1 LRKFFIFVW
10 LLSTPFFALAAQS
23 DNFKDVQ
30 ALMQVLKLVRQN
42 YDGEV
47 STEVLVNNAIKGMI
61 KELDPHTAFYTE
73 KEFKSFFEQTSGHFG
88 GLGIVISTM
97 GKYVTVVE
105 PIEGSPAIKAGIISG
120 DKIVAVDGKDV
131 VGLDINKL
139 IKLLKGKPGTKV
151 RVTVKRFEQKKEF
164 KLKRAEI
171 NVSSVP
177 YKMMLSEEVGYVKLR
192 QFNGNTT
199 DDFIGALSEL
209 GDQGASKYI
218 IDLRNNPGGLLQEA
232 LTILDEFV
240 EKGKL
245 LLTTKGKN
253 SSFTKNYYSNYPAS
267 ISDVPLVV
275 LINGGSASAS
285 EIFAG
290 VLQDYDK
297 ALIIGTQSYGKG
309 SVQQTYTLPNAEG
322 IKMTIAK
329 YYVPSGR
336 CVHNSFNDSI
346 IKNYSDTVS
355 KEFIKEKMKVYKEN
369 NKHKIFKTL
378 GDRTVYGGGGI
389 APDIEV
395 EGQKFSQLEKDF
407 IINNSYF
414 DYSVKYLK
422 EHKGEI
428 NQEFEADSRVIV
440 DFVKYVKNSQ
450 KIEMEKSSV
459 DSIYNKIKVCLESN
473 ILRRKFSPNV
483 AQERL
488 LSIDPDVKV
497 ALEVLQGAE
506 NTKQVFKN
514 GKTYLDKHKKD

>member
-1 LRKFFIFVW
+1 
-10 LLSTPFFALAAQS
+10 
-23 DNFKDVQ
+23 
-30 ALMQVLKLVRQN
+30 
-42 YDGEV
+42 
-47 STEVLVNNAIKGMI
+47 
-61 KELDPHTAFYTE
+61 
-73 KEFKSFFEQTSGHFG
+73 
-88 GLGIVISTM
+88 
-97 GKYVTVVE
+97 
-105 PIEGSPAIKAGIISG
+105 
-120 DKIVAVDGKDV
+120 
-131 VGLDINKL
+131 
-139 IKLLKGKPGTKV
+139 
-151 RVTVKRFEQKKEF
+151 
-164 KLKRAEI
+164 
-171 NVSSVP
+171 
-177 YKMMLSEEVGYVKLR
+177 
-192 QFNGNTT
+192 
-199 DDFIGALSEL
+199 
-209 GDQGASKYI
+209 
-218 IDLRNNPGGLLQEA
+218 
-232 LTILDEFV
+232 
-240 EKGKL
+240 
-245 LLTTKGKN
+245 
-253 SSFTKNYYSNYPAS
+253 
-267 ISDVPLVV
+267 
-275 LINGGSASAS
+275 
-285 EIFAG
+285 
-290 VLQDYDK
+290 
-297 ALIIGTQSYGKG
+297 
-309 SVQQTYTLPNAEG
+309 
-322 IKMTIAK
+322 MTIAK

>member
-1 LRKFFIFVW
+1 MRKFFIFVW
-10 LLSTPFFALAAQS
+10 LLSTPFMVLATES
-23 DNFKDVQ
+23 DNFRDVQ
-30 ALMQVLKLVRQN
+30 SLMQVLKLIRQN
-42 YDGEV
+42 YDGDV

-61 KELDPHTAFYTE
+61 KELDPHTSFYTE

-105 PIEGSPAIKAGIISG
+105 PIEDSPALKAGMMSG
-120 DKIVAVDGKDV
+120 DKIVAVDGDDV

-151 RVTVKRFEQKKEF
+151 RVTVKRFDQTKTF
-164 KLKRAEI
+164 NLKRAVI

-177 YKMMLSEEVGYVKLR
+177 YQMLLSEDVGYVKLR

-199 DDFIGALSEL
+199 DDFIGALNQLS
-209 GDQGASKYI
+209 DQGATKYI

-240 EKGKL
+240 EKSKL

-297 ALIIGTQSYGKG
+297 ALIIGSQSYGKG

-346 IKNYSDTVS
+346 IKNHSDTLS
-355 KEFIKEKMKVYKEN
+355 KELLEAKMDEYKEKNKDKV
-369 NKHKIFKTL
+369 FKTL
-378 GDRTVYGGGGI
+378 GGRVVYGGGGI
-389 APDIEV
+389 TPDIEI
-395 EGQKFSQLEKDF
+395 EAESFSQLEKDF

-414 DYSVKYLK
+414 DYSIKYFK
-422 EHKGEI
+422 ENKEDIGED
-428 NQEFEADSRVIV
+428 FEADSRTIV
-440 DFVKYVKNSQ
+440 DFVNYAKEAQ
-450 KIEMEKSSV
+450 KIEMAKSSV
-459 DSIYNKIKVCLESN
+459 DSIYNKIKVRLESN
-473 ILRRKFSPNV
+473 ILRRKFTPNI

-488 LSIDPDVKV
+488 LSIDLDVRA
-497 ALEVLQGAE
+497 ALEVLQGAQ
-506 NTKQVFKN
+506 NTAEVFKN
-514 GKTYLDKHKKD
+514 GKSYLKKHKKD